1 MKTPRFIEPVAG
13 FLAGNDDEAPGVPLL
28 PWSLLGV
35 GVFVAWLCCT
45 HLPHLFVFT
54 EMGRTAETAVDYG
67 MRVGDVGTFM
77 AVVLLGSKVGRIGD
91 RRGPCIVAALVC
103 SLASGVLPFAVRA
116 GVPLPVLGVLAVAAG
131 CGGAVLF
138 LLWAQVYVGLGPARC
153 VFFGGC
159 SCIVAGAVAL
169 VVSCLQ
175 AVASDV
181 AIGILPLASAS
192 MAVVSLTRSAG
203 SAAGPTSVPRTASQ
217 RSKKGSVPWKL
228 VVLLA
233 LAGFASGF
241 AGSLLVEADGIGAV
255 HRIVGTVL
263 FGCLLLAM
271 FFVSKGRPDIRV
283 LARFTLPLVVASL
296 ALIPLCGT
304 SAAGAVSFLVKL
316 SYVAFALFVLL
327 VLAEVVWRRGIES
340 APVFACARAA
350 SESAMF
356 AGIVLRRWMRDTGM
370 LDNQTMLWII
380 TLVGL
385 VVVVGCVMLW
395 HSERS
400 VNDDWG
406 SAGRDGSG
414 ARVLSERER
423 LCERCTAVAA
433 EWGLTPR
440 EQEVYLMLVEGKP
453 LSEIE
458 QALFL
463 SRNTLKTH
471 LRHLYAKLGVHSRDE
486 AAALAADTGVR

>member
-13 FLAGNDDEAPGVPLL
+13 FLGGRDEEDPGVPLL
-28 PWSLLGV
+28 PWSLLGM
-35 GVFVAWLCCT
+35 GVFIAWLCCT
-45 HLPHLFVFT
+45 HLPHLFVFA
-54 EMGRTAETAVDYG
+54 EMGRAAETTVDYA
-67 MRVGDVGTFM
+67 MRVGDIGTFV
-77 AVVLLGSKVGRIGD
+77 AVVLLGSRVGRIGD
-91 RRGPCIVAALVC
+91 KRGFCVAAALVC
-103 SLASGVLPFAVRA
+103 SLASGVLPFTVQV
-116 GVPLPVLGVLAVAAG
+116 GVPLPVLGVVAVAAG
-131 CGGAVLF
+131 FGGAVLF

-159 SCIVAGAVAL
+159 SCIAAGAVAL

-175 AVASDV
+175 PVASNV
-181 AIGILPLASAS
+181 AIGLLPLASAC
-192 MAVVSLTRSAG
+192 MATVSLTRS
-203 SAAGPTSVPRTASQ
+203 SGPAPASQ
-217 RSKKGSVPWKL
+217 VPSRRPKGGSVPWKL

-241 AGSLLVEADGIGAV
+241 AGSLLVNVDGIGAV
-255 HRIVGTVL
+255 HRIVATVL
-263 FGCLLLAM
+263 FGCLLLGM
-271 FFVSKGRPDIRV
+271 FFVAKGRPDIRV
-283 LARFTLPLVVASL
+283 LARFTLPLVVVSL

-304 SAAGAVSFLVKL
+304 SAGELVSFLVKL

-356 AGIVLRRWMRDTGM
+356 AGIVLRRWMRDVGM
-370 LDNQTMLWII
+370 LDSQTMLWII

-406 SAGRDGSG
+406 SADRDGSG

-423 LCERCTAVAA
+423 LCEHCAA
-433 EWGLTPR
+433 IANEHGLTPR
-440 EQEVYLMLVEGKP
+440 EQEVYLMLAEGKP
-453 LSEIE
+453 ISEIE
-458 QALFL
+458 QSLFL

-471 LRHLYAKLGVHSRDE
+471 LRHLYAKLGVHSREE
-486 AAALAADTGVR
+486 AAAMAAEMDTRE

>member
-1 MKTPRFIEPVAG
+1 MKTPRFIEPVVG
-13 FLAGNDDEAPGVPLL
+13 YLSGRDDEAPGVPLL

-35 GVFVAWLCCT
+35 GVFIAWCCCT
-45 HLPHLFVFT
+45 HLPHQFVFA
-54 EMGRTAETAVDYG
+54 EMGRTAETTVDYA
-67 MRVGDVGTFM
+67 MRVGDIGTFVTI
-77 AVVLLGSKVGRIGD
+77 ALLGPKVGRIGD
-91 RRGPCIVAALVC
+91 RHALCVAAALVC
-103 SLASGVLPFAVRA
+103 SLATGVLLFAVRA
-116 GVPLPVLGVLAVAAG
+116 GASLPVLAAVAVVAG
-131 CGGAVLF
+131 FGGAVLF

-159 SCIVAGAVAL
+159 SCIAAGVVAL
-169 VVSCLQ
+169 GVSCLQ
-175 AVASDV
+175 PVASDV
-181 AIGILPLASAS
+181 AIGLLPLASAC

-203 SAAGPTSVPRTASQ
+203 FAPAVPHSAARRGRN
-217 RSKKGSVPWKL
+217 GSVPWKL

-241 AGSLLVEADGIGAV
+241 AGSLLVTVDGIGAV
-255 HRIVGTVL
+255 HRIAGTVL
-263 FGCLLLAM
+263 FGCLLLGM

-283 LARFTLPLVVASL
+283 LARFTLPLVVVSL

-304 SAAGAVSFLVKL
+304 SAGELVSFLVKL

-350 SESAMF
+350 SEAAMF
-356 AGIVLRRWMRDTGM
+356 AGILLRRWMRDMGM

-385 VVVVGCVMLW
+385 VVVVGCVLLW
-395 HSERS
+395 NSERS

-406 SAGRDGSG
+406 SAGHDDSG

-423 LCERCTAVAA
+423 LCERCAA
-433 EWGLTPR
+433 ISAEHGLTPR
-440 EQEVYLMLVEGKP
+440 EQEVYLMLAEGKP

-458 QALFL
+458 QSLFL

-471 LRHLYAKLGVHSRDE
+471 LRHLYAKLDVHSREE
-486 AAALAADTGVR
+486 AAALAVETPV